1 MADIQKRIAQL
12 QAVRKKTK
20 SEAGKKAIDSKI
32 AKLEAQAQEAKVEK
46 PVEKEVEAPVEKPKK
61 ERKPRAKAEPKAKP
75 KKASR
80 FVFEKPV
87 DGGKE
92 VKVVEAMTEAE
103 AKEAMDGT
111 DFDFVKQITRGRS
124 PREGFVADKKAPA
137 KKKEA
142 EKPKRKPR
150 ASKDERTSMAKAAG
164 MSETRAKKISEKVAT
179 GKKRGR
185 KPMDKEAWLFEMP
198 LKTQAGKVK
207 RKIVEAT
214 NEKAAI
220 KSAGVSYKLVRKLSE
235 GESPKVGTMEMEG
248 YVAPPKRGRGRPK
261 GAKNKVKASAKPSR
275 MPSKRSQAAIKAK
288 SEDIGEGIAIA
299 DKDVQRKVES
309 ARDYLIEAMSPLGEA
324 LDKAEFIMSELTA
337 AYLKANKA
345 YEALLPDKKERG
357 GMMAKGGQT
366 QSDVM
371 KGLNDFAMFALNFPT
386 NFVEEAFDGNQHLIK
401 KFNDLYDRVGSDAVV
416 VKFYA
421 QLDGGNKKRLQEYI
435 ADTYSDK
442 MAEGGTTEG
451 KPKVESL
458 EEVFFLMDG
467 TEVAYDDMDDAEKMF
482 GGDPLTPQELVDKLA
497 VDHDIYVMD
506 AAPELFDLP
515 DGDDEDDDEFYT
527 GDVKDGVTIDDIEDA
542 IEDQLEADNSY
553 NYSAPFVFDVRF
565 TKTRDAYDP
574 QIMLAR
580 EHFGGDV
587 RGNYGD
593 YKAFSIDADTNPF
606 YGHIEID
613 ITTNKGHIGL
623 RAEDLES
630 YNFEVVSDETGTFE
644 DGEVI
649 GRDEIVKALDFG
661 SVKSETLY
669 I

>member
-75 KKASR
+75 KKATR

-207 RKIVEAT
+207 RKIVKAT

-220 KSAGVSYKLVRKLSE
+220 KSAGPSYKLVRKLSE

-261 GAKNKVKASAKPSR
+261 GAKNKVKASVKPSR
-275 MPSKRSQAAIKAK
+275 KPSRKSRAAIKAK

-299 DKDVQRKVES
+299 DEVSKMGLRMDVASAMQTLQKLTTRYDLALEGAEKVVGNLQ
-309 ARDYLIEAMSPLGEA
+309 AGTTHLNDLRAAILAMVE
-324 LDKAEFIMSELTA
+324 D
-337 AYLKANKA
+337 
-345 YEALLPDKKERG
+345 DKK
-357 GMMAKGGQT
+357 MAKGGQT

-371 KGLNDFAMFALNFPT
+371 KGLNDFAMFALNFPP
-386 NFVEEAFDGNQHLIK
+386 NFVSDAFDGNQHLIK
-401 KFNDLYDRVGSDAVV
+401 KFNDLYDRVGSDTVV

-421 QLDGGNKKRLQEYI
+421 QLDGGNKRRLQEYI
-435 ADTYSDK
+435 
-442 MAEGGTTEG
+442 
-451 KPKVESL
+451 
-458 EEVFFLMDG
+458 
-467 TEVAYDDMDDAEKMF
+467 
-482 GGDPLTPQELVDKLA
+482 
-497 VDHDIYVMD
+497 
-506 AAPELFDLP
+506 
-515 DGDDEDDDEFYT
+515 
-527 GDVKDGVTIDDIEDA
+527 
-542 IEDQLEADNSY
+542 
-553 NYSAPFVFDVRF
+553 
-565 TKTRDAYDP
+565 
-574 QIMLAR
+574 
-580 EHFGGDV
+580 
-587 RGNYGD
+587 
-593 YKAFSIDADTNPF
+593 
-606 YGHIEID
+606 
-613 ITTNKGHIGL
+613 
-623 RAEDLES
+623 
-630 YNFEVVSDETGTFE
+630 
-644 DGEVI
+644 
-649 GRDEIVKALDFG
+649 GRRL
-661 SVKSETLY
+661 LQ
-669 I
+669 